1 MMSKGKNRDN
11 TQRYSSQHICGANTI
26 KIKLHNT
33 IILWDNC
40 NQQANG
46 KTDSEQQRIMK
57 DRQIIKFKK
66 LISYKYKRHVH
77 PSDLGFFP
85 EDEEKLI
92 NKLTDQKI
100 QDYVAIHWK
109 TFENSK
115 KQLKTQS
122 VEGVQSIIVWL
133 WSIFS
138 NKLRIKQTE
147 QQHQE
152 PVLKA
157 SLT

>member
-1 MMSKGKNRDN
+1 
-11 TQRYSSQHICGANTI
+11 
-26 KIKLHNT
+26 
-33 IILWDNC
+33 
-40 NQQANG
+40 
-46 KTDSEQQRIMK
+46 MK

-115 KQLKTQS
+115 K
-122 VEGVQSIIVWL
+122 
-133 WSIFS
+133 
-138 NKLRIKQTE
+138 
-147 QQHQE
+147 
-152 PVLKA
+152 
-157 SLT
+157 